1 MLWAMKKEL
10 HLRSKEVK
18 EKSLKTLYFGGGTP
32 SILSVQEISD
42 FIENIQQY
50 FSFDEDIEV
59 TLEANPD
66 DLTPFFLKSLREET
80 PVNRFSIG
88 IQSFFEEDLRLM
100 NRVHT
105 AEEAE
110 NAIKLAQDLGF
121 GNINIDLIYGVPTS
135 SFDQWKKNL
144 EKAVELNVQHISSYA
159 LTIEPKTALN
169 QWVIKKPEL
178 LPKESAQSRDFFYM
192 VDFLRNH
199 GFEHYEISNFA
210 QPPFHSKHNS
220 AYWEYRPYLG
230 IGPSAHSY
238 DGVNQRS
245 WNIPNNAK
253 YIKSLYD
260 EILPQEV
267 EILSQEEAYNE
278 MLMIG
283 LRTSKGVNLKQM
295 KMQFSGEMMHKLA
308 KCIEPKIHEGTLD
321 IDQNHLK
328 FNKKHWFLADGI
340 ASDLFLV

>member
-1 MLWAMKKEL
+1 MKYLIL
-10 HLRSKEVK
+10 H
-18 EKSLKTLYFGGGTP
+18 
-32 SILSVQEISD
+32 
-42 FIENIQQY
+42 
-50 FSFDEDIEV
+50 
-59 TLEANPD
+59 
-66 DLTPFFLKSLREET
+66 
-80 PVNRFSIG
+80 
-88 IQSFFEEDLRLM
+88 
-100 NRVHT
+100 
-105 AEEAE
+105 
-110 NAIKLAQDLGF
+110 
-121 GNINIDLIYGVPTS
+121 
-135 SFDQWKKNL
+135 NL
-144 EKAVELNVQHISSYA
+144 
-159 LTIEPKTALN
+159 
-169 QWVIKKPEL
+169 
-178 LPKESAQSRDFFYM
+178 
-192 VDFLRNH
+192 
-199 GFEHYEISNFA
+199 
-210 QPPFHSKHNS
+210 HSKHNS

-238 DGVNQRS
+238 DGENQRS